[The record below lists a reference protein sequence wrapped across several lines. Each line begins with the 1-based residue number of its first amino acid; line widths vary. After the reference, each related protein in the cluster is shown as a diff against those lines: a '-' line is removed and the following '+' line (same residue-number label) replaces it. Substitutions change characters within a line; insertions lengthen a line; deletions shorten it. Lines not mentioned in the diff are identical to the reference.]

1 MPSWLQNPDPTIIKV
16 LLNLFIS
23 FLSGFLIGATEI
35 ISTFQ
40 YRRKLFRMPSAV
52 VFLSFYGL
60 LGVLAFIL
68 LTYQDLSYWDNTLA
82 AFAAGISPHVILR
95 SRFSI
100 IRSRDDKGEKKLDL
114 SLDLEQVF
122 NTWVKFF
129 KNRID
134 VVYMQDQRKL
144 IDRLVK
150 KYTTTQAMRR
160 EVSKLLYSRQAME
173 PSDRD
178 KKLAEAEK
186 IFQEAED
193 LNDEVCL
200 HRLANLIVRISDFD
214 TLDAVLSQES
224 EARGRERGKQ
234 DSVAAL
240 LENHPDFMD
249 QMDRWKPLLTEREQ
263 QYLDQITQSAT
274 LTDKG
279 KAEAVAKYLTSRK
292 KLNDVISKL
301 ES

>member
-224 EARGRERGKQ
+224 EARSQEAGKRAP
-234 DSVAAL
+234 VAAF
-240 LENHPDFMD
+240 LEDHPNFMD
-249 QMDRWKPLLTEREQ
+249 QMDKWKTLLTEREQ
-263 QYLDQITQSAT
+263 QYLNQITQSST

-301 ES
+301 EG

>member
-1 MPSWLQNPDPTIIKV
+1 MPSWLQNPDPTTIKV

-60 LGVLAFIL
+60 LGVMAFIL
-68 LTYQDLSYWDNTLA
+68 LTYQDLSYWENTPA

-100 IRSRDDKGEKKLDL
+100 IRSRDAKGEKKLDL

-122 NTWVKFF
+122 NAWVKFF

-144 IDRLVK
+144 VDRLVK

-173 PSDRD
+173 PDDRNT
-178 KKLAEAEK
+178 KLGEAEA

-214 TLDAVLSQES
+214 ALDAVLSQEGAAQS
-224 EARGRERGKQ
+224 REAGKRGT
-234 DSVAAL
+234 VAAF
-240 LENHPDFMD
+240 LEDHPRFMN
-249 QMDRWKPLLTEREQ
+249 QMERWKTLLTEREQ
-263 QYLDQITQSAT
+263 QYLDQITLSAT

-279 KAEAVAKYLTSRK
+279 KAGAVAKYLASRK
-292 KLNDVISKL
+292 KLADVASTL
-301 ES
+301 EG